1 MNEIYNFFKYFELKT
16 DEYEGNPAG
25 YRCGNMKQ
33 LSLFSAVLTKLYWK
47 NGSQNTGGLPCPLT
61 V

>member
-1 MNEIYNFFKYFELKT
+1 MNEIYDLFQYFEPKT
-16 DEYEGNPAG
+16 DEYEGIPAG
-25 YRCGNMKQ
+25 SRYGKKKQ
-33 LSLFSAVLTKLYWK
+33 LSLFSAVLTKVYWK